1 MGAVMALH
9 VVHRTDYVYDSVVS
23 SSYGQVYMLP
33 RSSPGQ
39 EVLRCKVSIEPT
51 PDSYSEFTDYFG
63 NRVAN
68 FSVATDH
75 TELVITTTT
84 DVDVSRR
91 SVPTS
96 AHLPSLSWE
105 EAATVLAQSNAPEHV
120 EAREFSFPSPLVPA
134 TDPVR
139 HYAAASFTPGRN
151 VFELITELTNRI
163 HSDVRYKAG
172 VTSLA
177 TLPDDVLRLR
187 EGVCQDYAHLQ
198 IACLRSFG
206 IAARYVSGYLET
218 VAPPGK
224 TKLRGADASHA
235 WLSVYIPGYGWVDVD
250 PTNDCFVADR
260 HVSTAWG
267 RDYQDVS
274 PIKGVIFTDAK
285 SNIMTVSV
293 DVSHLD

>member
-1 MGAVMALH
+1 MTLQ

-23 SSYGQVYMLP
+23 SSYGQIYMLP
-33 RSSPGQ
+33 RPSPGQ
-39 EVLRCKVSIEPT
+39 KVLRCLVTIEPL
-51 PDSYSEFTDYFG
+51 PDSYNEFTDYYG

-75 TELVITTTT
+75 TELTITTTT
-84 DVDVSRR
+84 DVDVSGRA
-91 SVPTS
+91 VPTPDQM
-96 AHLPSLSWE
+96 PSLSWE
-105 EAATVLAQSNAPEHV
+105 EAAAVLGRSDYPEDV
-120 EAREFSFPSPLVPA
+120 EAREFSFPSLLVPD
-134 TDPVR
+134 TDAVR
-139 HYAAASFTPGRN
+139 HYATASFIPGRSL
-151 VFELITELTNRI
+151 FALISELTERI
-163 HSDVRYKAG
+163 HFDVRYKSG

-224 TKLRGADASHA
+224 IKLQGADASHA
-235 WLSVYIPGYGWVDVD
+235 WLSVYVPGYGWVDVD
-250 PTNDCFVADR
+250 PTNNCFVSDR
-260 HVSTAWG
+260 HVCTAWG

-285 SNIMTVSV
+285 SNTMTVSV
-293 DVSHLD
+293 DVSHLS